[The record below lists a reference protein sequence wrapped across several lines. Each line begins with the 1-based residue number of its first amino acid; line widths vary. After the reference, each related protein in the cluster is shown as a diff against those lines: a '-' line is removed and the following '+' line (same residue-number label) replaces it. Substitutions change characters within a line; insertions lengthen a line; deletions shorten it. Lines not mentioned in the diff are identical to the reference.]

1 MIPEEL
7 DKLID
12 TLIYVSGVDGV
23 LSKEEHSI
31 IEVVKSNVQEF
42 KKAYQDAWKDNK
54 LSEDDKSHLQNLW
67 KNIMIETTKTAI
79 KDNKYTKEELSLVF
93 RIFSTIIKGMEP
105 EEHRG

>member
-54 LSEDDKSHLQNLW
+54 
-67 KNIMIETTKTAI
+67 
-79 KDNKYTKEELSLVF
+79 YTKEELSLVF